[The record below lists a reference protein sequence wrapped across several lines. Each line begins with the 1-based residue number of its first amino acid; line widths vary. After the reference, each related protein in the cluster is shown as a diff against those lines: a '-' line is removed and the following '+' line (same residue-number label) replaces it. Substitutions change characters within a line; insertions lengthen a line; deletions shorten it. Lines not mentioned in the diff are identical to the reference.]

1 MNIKNYTKRTQN
13 LDFTQTRVQK
23 FSLIGLLSLILL
35 GALSVQNLAQ
45 SQSNEPQTGV
55 WKFDGF
61 TSAEENEGAGETYS
75 ASVSLPHNGETL
87 HLALSCYI
95 KGKSIN
101 YSIGGREKFEKA
113 AQVAVK
119 ASRGR
124 FTKEDSHI
132 DMVFDSQAYPV
143 KVSVYDING
152 EMGFHD
158 NHKPNGRIITGFLR
172 AKTAWV
178 NATDLQISI
187 PLKNSTNSICQVL
200 KKCGV
205 PQSYC
210 NSTGR

>member
-1 MNIKNYTKRTQN
+1 MNLKTHTKRALNLAFCPQN
-13 LDFTQTRVQK
+13 VQQ
-23 FSLIGLLSLILL
+23 FSRFGFFSLILL
-35 GALSVQNLAQ
+35 GALSSQSLAQ
-45 SQSNEPQTGV
+45 NQSNQPQAGV

-75 ASVSLPHNGETL
+75 ASVSFPYNGEDL
-87 HLALSCYI
+87 NLALSCYI
-95 KGKSIN
+95 KGKSIDF
-101 YSIGGREKFEKA
+101 SIGGREKFEKA

-119 ASRGR
+119 ASKGR
-124 FTKEDSHI
+124 FNKEESHI
-132 DMVFDSQAYPV
+132 DLIFDRETIPA

-158 NHKPNGRIITGFLR
+158 DHKANGRVITGFLR

-178 NATDLQISI
+178 NATAMQISI

>member
-1 MNIKNYTKRTQN
+1 MLKDVNREQDKASEPELTWIKSAVFLSMSCMVFLGVQSSETK
-13 LDFTQTRVQK
+13 
-23 FSLIGLLSLILL
+23 
-35 GALSVQNLAQ
+35 AQ
-45 SQSNEPQTGV
+45 SSSTEPQSNV

-75 ASVSLPHNGETL
+75 ASVSFPHNGEKL

-95 KGKSIN
+95 KGKTIDFT
-101 YSIGGREKFEKA
+101 IGGREKFEKA
-113 AQVAVK
+113 ARVAVK
-119 ASRGR
+119 AATGR
-124 FTKEDSHI
+124 FKKDVAHI
-132 DMVFDSQAYPV
+132 DLVFNQDVNPA

-152 EMGFHD
+152 ELGFHD
-158 NHKPNGRIITGFLR
+158 NHKPNGDIINGFLR

-178 NATDLQISI
+178 NATGLQISI